1 MAFDDYTNMSD
12 REILISLAEKN
23 INLNDKME
31 NIQEGVCELTN
42 AHDELDARLACAERI
57 TQPLNNM
64 REAANTWI
72 TRLFIA
78 LLFVFTAIVLA
89 AGEETREIMRRIVNL
104 FHRIPK

>member
-23 INLNDKME
+23 INLSDKME
-31 NIQEGVCELTN
+31 NIQEGVSELTD
-42 AHDELDARLACAERI
+42 AHDELDERLACAERI

-72 TRLFIA
+72 TRLFIG
-78 LLFVFTAIVLA
+78 LLFAFTAIILA
-89 AGEETREIMRRIVNL
+89 AGEETREIMRKIVNL

>member
-12 REILISLAEKN
+12 REILISLAQKN
-23 INLNDKME
+23 SNLNDKMK
-31 NIQEGVCELTN
+31 NIQSGVRELTD
-42 AHDELDARLACAERI
+42 AHDELDERLACAERI

-72 TRLFIA
+72 TRLFIG
-78 LLFVFTAIVLA
+78 LLFAFTAIILA

>member
-12 REILISLAEKN
+12 REILISLAQKN
-23 INLNDKME
+23 SNLNGKIE
-31 NIQEGVCELTN
+31 NIQEGVSELAV
-42 AHDELDARLACAERI
+42 AHDELDERLACAERI

-78 LLFVFTAIVLA
+78 LLFAFTAIILA